1 MTDLVTSGNLPPPID
16 WRWNLISWRRLD
28 GGAIMQNLGTLLGLT
43 RFPNVQNEV
52 VRFFANARDD
62 ELMVKA

>member
-1 MTDLVTSGNLPPPID
+1 
-16 WRWNLISWRRLD
+16 
-28 GGAIMQNLGTLLGLT
+28 MQNLGTLLGLT

-52 VRFFANARDD
+52 VSFFFANARDD

>member
-1 MTDLVTSGNLPPPID
+1 M
-16 WRWNLISWRRLD
+16 ISWRRVD
-28 GGAIMQNLGTLLGLT
+28 GGAIMQKLGTLLGLT
-43 RFPNVQNEV
+43 RFLNVQNEV